1 MCRRV
6 SFSHRVV
13 LLGALFLSHGGAV
26 MSSRR
31 VEVPGVGD
39 PTIRADEGR
48 LLQNNTEDEK
58 DAVELPSCND
68 VLLHESID
76 DRCHHALNCEGESL
90 MTFLLP
96 LAFCTDPLESHPLI
110 LIFWPIIFFLLLS
123 VFVLLLFRLLGSTAE
138 NYFSPALEML
148 SSEFQIVSGNCSSQC
163 DDEYYDYMNTES
175 NIFPNICSH
184 LLWQESPFWP

>member
-1 MCRRV
+1 MM
-6 SFSHRVV
+6 
-13 LLGALFLSHGGAV
+13 A
-26 MSSRR
+26 SSMR
-31 VEVPGVGD
+31 VEIPGVDD
-39 PTIRADEGR
+39 PTIRGAEGR

-58 DAVELPSCND
+58 DELPSCND

>member
-6 SFSHRVV
+6 SLAHRVV
-13 LLGALFLSHGGAV
+13 LFGLVALSKNAYGGAV
-26 MSSRR
+26 MMSSRR

-39 PTIRADEGR
+39 PTIRGAEGR

-58 DAVELPSCND
+58 ELPSCND

-90 MTFLLP
+90 MMFLLP

-110 LIFWPIIFFLLLS
+110 LICWPIIFFLLLS

-148 SSEFQIVSGNCSSQC
+148 SSEFQIVSEKCSSHIM
-163 DDEYYDYMNTES
+163 MN
-175 NIFPNICSH
+175 IMC
-184 LLWQESPFWP
+184 

>member
-6 SFSHRVV
+6 SLAHRVV

-26 MSSRR
+26 RSSRR
-31 VEVPGVGD
+31 VEGVD
-39 PTIRADEGR
+39 DSTIRGAEGR

-110 LIFWPIIFFLLLS
+110 LICWPIIFFLLLS

-148 SSEFQIVSGNCSSQC
+148 SSEFQIVSEKCSSHIM
-163 DDEYYDYMNTES
+163 MN
-175 NIFPNICSH
+175 IMC
-184 LLWQESPFWP
+184 